1 LPKNRHYKAAG
12 YGRHERHFGNLFLL
26 FIPQHKEL
34 MKLPDNSRVICMA
47 LDQFCLPAAL
57 IERSAD
63 RFAGWNKSF
72 SEMVGL
78 SPEELS
84 VVKVK
89 DIVQAEVPRSEATE
103 CEEAPGPVH
112 PGQCVLKNTFGG
124 GPISAKMF
132 EREDGHALLLV
143 DSNFSVETSED
154 FIRGL
159 LIGQTDE
166 KDRIREKFHDDLAP
180 RMMAVAFA
188 AESLADKAAE
198 GQLQSPQEL
207 KNVADLIS
215 TLVMGIR
222 STLENRPRESESD
235 A

>member
-1 LPKNRHYKAAG
+1 
-12 YGRHERHFGNLFLL
+12 
-26 FIPQHKEL
+26 
-34 MKLPDNSRVICMA
+34 MKLPDNSRVICLA

-89 DIVQAEVPRSEATE
+89 DIVQAEIPRSEATA
-103 CEEAPGPVH
+103 CDAAPVPVH
-112 PGQCVLKNTFGG
+112 PGQCVLKNSFGG

-154 FIRGL
+154 FLRGL

-166 KDRIREKFHDDLAP
+166 NDRIRQKFHDDLAP
-180 RMMAVAFA
+180 RMIAVAFA

-198 GQLQSPQEL
+198 GKLHSPQEL
-207 KNVADLIS
+207 RDVADLIS
-215 TLVMGIR
+215 DLVTGVH
-222 STLENRPRESESD
+222 STLQNRPPESETD
-235 A
+235 E